1 MLIGRKCE
9 FKIGNSNVTGIIV
22 EKYLRSSRDSTAF
35 DCYVVDTSNVVL
47 EHITCTCLTKILN

>member
-22 EKYLRSSRDSTAF
+22 EKYLRSSRDSI
-35 DCYVVDTSNVVL
+35 VMSL
-47 EHITCTCLTKILN
+47 ILAM